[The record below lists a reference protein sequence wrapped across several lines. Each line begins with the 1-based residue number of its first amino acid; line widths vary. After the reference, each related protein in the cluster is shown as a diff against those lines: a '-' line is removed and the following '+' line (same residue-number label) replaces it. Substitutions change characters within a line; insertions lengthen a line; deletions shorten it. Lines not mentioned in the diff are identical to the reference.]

1 MTVLDIDRVSKTYGA
16 GAEAVIAIDEI
27 SFTAEPGE
35 LLCIVGPSG
44 CGKTT
49 LLRCVSGL
57 MAPTSGAVHLDDRTV
72 TAPPRAMALVFQ
84 DYSRSLLP
92 WMSVHDNVVL
102 PLKAARVPRPEREA
116 LAGDALASVGLG
128 AHGRKYPWQLS
139 GGMQQRAAIARALAY
154 QPEILLLD
162 EPFASVDA
170 QTRADLEDLLLD
182 VWHRTQLT
190 VLLVTH
196 DIDEAVYL
204 ADRILVL
211 SASPTRV
218 RKTITVDLPR
228 PRDQIATKELPEF
241 AHLRASVFALIKAES
256 AGAPPTDA
264 PTDAP
269 VE

>member
-1 MTVLDIDRVSKTYGA
+1 VGVTALEIDRVGKVYGA
-16 GAEAVIAIDEI
+16 GADAFTAIDEI
-27 SFTAEPGE
+27 TFSARPGE

-57 MAPTSGAVHLDDRTV
+57 MAPTAGAVRLDDRPV

-92 WMSVHDNVVL
+92 WMRVHDNVVL
-102 PLKAARVPRPEREA
+102 PLRAARVGREERERLAGEA
-116 LAGDALASVGLG
+116 LAAVGLG
-128 AHGRKYPWQLS
+128 AHGNKYPWQLS

-170 QTRADLEDLLLD
+170 QTRADLEDLLLE
-182 VWHRTQLT
+182 VWGRTGLT

-204 ADRILVL
+204 ADRIVVL
-211 SASPTRV
+211 SAAPTRV

-228 PRDQIATKELPEF
+228 PRDQLATKELPEF
-241 AHLRASVFALIKAES
+241 ARLRASVFALIKAE
-256 AGAPPTDA
+256 GTRDPG
-264 PTDAP
+264 
-269 VE
+269 EG